1 MAATAYNV
9 TIGDFPQLR
18 LLAWNRRPT
27 DVITGEEAF
36 GLYES
41 NWRFVDEALLAP
53 RERVMIGQLAE
64 LYGCGLMNV

>member
-1 MAATAYNV
+1 MDANAYEL

-27 DVITGEEAF
+27 DTITGEEAF

-41 NWRFVDEALLAP
+41 NWRFVQEDDLDPQERAMIAQLMLA
-53 RERVMIGQLAE
+53 
-64 LYGCGLMNV
+64 YGNGLMNV